1 MIDLKL
7 LRSNPDLVRESLRKR
22 GSDVQLD
29 ALVELDARH
38 RELLQAFEAAK
49 AEQNQANKKIAE
61 SPPDERDKAIV
72 EMRKLSD
79 RIKVFENNLNGV
91 KAELD
96 RILAQVPNLVDPEAP
111 EGSSDESNVVLRQVG
126 EPRELD
132 FTPRDHLAIGELLDV
147 IDMQRAVKVSGT
159 RFGLLKGDAAIL
171 EMSLMRFALDRVA
184 AEGFVPCIPPVLV
197 RRDALFGTGFFPFE
211 EEEAYAIPADDL
223 FLAGTSEVALASM
236 HAGESLAFDELPR
249 RYSGFS
255 SCFRREA
262 GTYGKDTRGIIRLHQ
277 FEKVEMFS
285 FTGPDASQNEHQAII
300 SIEESLFQAL
310 EIPYRVV
317 DICAGDLG
325 APYSRKFD
333 IEAWLPGANRWL
345 EVTSCSNA
353 LDYQARRLGV
363 RTRVG
368 DENVPVHTLNG
379 TAVTGRAIVAIF
391 ENHQQ
396 ADGSVVIPDALRP
409 YTGFDAIK
417 SS

>member
-1 MIDLKL
+1 MIDLKV
-7 LRSNPDLVRESLRKR
+7 LRSDPDLVRESLRKR
-22 GSDVQLD
+22 GSAVKID
-29 ALVELDARH
+29 ALIELDARH
-38 RELLQAFEAAK
+38 RELLQAFEGAK
-49 AEQNQANKKIAE
+49 AEQNQANKRIAE

-72 EMRKLSD
+72 AMRKLSD

-91 KAELD
+91 KAELG
-96 RILAQVPNLVDPEAP
+96 RILAQVPNLVDPAAP
-111 EGSSDESNVVLRQVG
+111 DGAGDESNVVLRQVG
-126 EPRELD
+126 DPREFD
-132 FTPRDHLAIGELLDV
+132 FTPRDHLELGELLDV
-147 IDMQRAVKVSGT
+147 IDMPRAVKVSGT

-197 RRDALFGTGFFPFE
+197 RGAALFGTGFFPFE
-211 EEEAYAIPADDL
+211 EQEAYAIPADDL
-223 FLAGTSEVALASM
+223 YLAGTSEVALASM
-236 HAGESLAFDELPR
+236 HAEESLNFAELPR

-285 FTGPDASQNEHQAII
+285 FTDPERSQEEHEKILG
-300 SIEESLFQAL
+300 IEESLFQAL
-310 EIPYRVV
+310 EVPYRVV

-325 APYSRKFD
+325 SPYARKFD
-333 IEAWLPGANRWL
+333 IEAWLPGAARWL

-353 LDYQARRLGV
+353 LDYQARRLGI

-396 ADGSVVIPDALRP
+396 EDGSVVIPEALRS
-409 YTGFDAIK
+409 YTGFEVIK
-417 SS
+417 A